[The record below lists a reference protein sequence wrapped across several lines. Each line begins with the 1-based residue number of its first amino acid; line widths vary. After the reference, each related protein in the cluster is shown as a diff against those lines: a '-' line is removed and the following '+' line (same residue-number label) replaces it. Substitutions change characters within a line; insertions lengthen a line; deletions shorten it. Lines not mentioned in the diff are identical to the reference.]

1 MYQLKFFLSGLFS
14 LSILSISAKAQVV
27 NANWNSAS
35 HVPVTSA
42 NFIATGNTVNL
53 SLGFAPEVGTNLTV
67 VNHTSLP
74 FIQGRFSNLA
84 QGQKVALVF
93 GGIGYNY
100 VANYYGGDGNDLVLQ
115 WANNRVVAWG
125 DNWDGNLGDGTTTD
139 RRVATNVLSNGV
151 LKGKTILTVA
161 VGGDH
166 SLALCSDGTVAAW
179 GENGSGQLGN
189 NSTTDSIVPVSVIQ
203 SGVLAGKTVV
213 AISVGSS
220 YSAGTSYSLALCS
233 DGTVAAWG
241 AGANGQ
247 LGNNITANSSVP
259 VLVST
264 SGALSGKTV
273 VKISAGG
280 SHSLAL
286 CADGTLVAW
295 GNNSEGRFGNN
306 STAGSPVPVV
316 VPLAGALAG
325 KVISGIS
332 AGDAH
337 SLAIASGQ
345 AVAWGSDGYAGRLGT
360 GSQTSGSLVPVA
372 VVSTGILSGKTVTFV
387 ASGSSHSMAL
397 CSDGTVATW
406 GSNSSGALGD
416 NSYDSRT
423 SPVGILQS
431 AVFTG
436 KTVIGIDAGGSFSL
450 AQFSDGSLAAWGSN
464 IDGQL
469 GNNSMSSASAGL
481 AVDSSVLP
489 VGDKFM
495 VASPGFDAGTSH
507 SLAIVASPARPSA
520 ETLTA
525 SALSSSTVTLN
536 GLVNA
541 NFNSTSISFE
551 YGLTTSYGT
560 SVAATPSPISDSA
573 DTAVSANI
581 SGLVAGTTYQYRV
594 VATNALGTTL
604 GANMTF
610 IAASNNANLSSLS
623 LSTGSLSPGFSSA
636 VTEYSASVSNTTES
650 ITVRPT
656 LAATTATVRV
666 NGNVVTSG
674 NNSGSINL
682 AVGANLITVV
692 VTAQDN
698 ITTRTTNITV
708 TRLSANADLSS
719 LVPSAGSLSP
729 TFDAATTAYTAAVSY
744 SATSITVS
752 PSVVDVTAIVRVNG
766 TIVTSGLASN
776 SLNLSVGTNTITILV
791 TAQNSSTKTYTLVV
805 TRQPLV
811 TTFSSS
817 GIIPVTVNGLNA
829 TGNTAV
835 LGLGFAPQP
844 GTNLTLINNTSQGLI
859 SGSFSNLTH
868 GQLVSLFHG
877 GVSYQFV
884 ANYYGGTGNDLV
896 LHWANTR
903 LFAWGS
909 NGSGQLGNNSITDS
923 PIPAPVNE
931 EAPLVGKTIFDT
943 ASGSNHSIALTSD
956 GRVASWGYNAFGQ
969 LGNGTFNDSNIPVSV
984 TGTALSGKTVIAI
997 AAGQFHNL
1005 ALCSDGTLVAWG
1017 YNFYGQLGNGAT
1029 SNSNAPVAVSR
1040 TGVLSGKTIISIA
1053 AGSYHSFALCSDG
1066 TLAAWGY
1073 NGNGELGNGGT
1084 GFSPLPV
1091 AVDTS
1096 GVLAGKLIISVCAGS
1111 FHSFALC
1118 SDGTLASWGYN
1129 GNGQLGDNSTQ
1140 SRRIPVLVDRSGVL
1154 SAKQITKVSAGYYH
1168 SIALNSDGSLAAW
1181 GNNANGELGD
1191 GTNLQRITPAAVV
1204 SSGVLTGKTVV
1215 DLSAGAVHSL
1225 VSCSDGTICSW
1236 GYNGEGELGTG
1247 MPGSSN
1253 VPMVVNASALRVGE
1267 FFAVGRSGATALHS
1281 LGIVASPPPAVVTAL
1296 AATSITSTSAVLNG
1310 SINPNGS
1317 TTTAGFDYGQ
1327 TSSYGFT
1334 VTGSPS
1340 QVSGIDT
1347 IPVSASI
1354 TGLSPGTT
1362 YRFRLN
1368 GISSGGTVRSA
1379 EVVFTTAG
1387 FNANLSNLT
1396 LSAGSLTPAF
1406 ISTTTS
1412 YAASVPSTTSS
1423 IAVTP
1428 TVASPGSTVTV
1439 NGVPV
1444 ISGMASTPLFL
1455 FPGNNTLTIVVTAD
1469 NGNASRTYT
1478 VSVTRL
1484 SPAPEIGVSQ
1494 SSSAISDGGS
1504 RNFGPATVGRPAVL
1518 TFVITNTGNSNL
1530 TGLGM
1535 TIDGPDASQFTV
1547 TTLPTAPVTGPTG
1560 STTFAVTFTPVGAG
1574 LKSAALHIASND
1586 ADENPYDI
1594 ELTGTSLSSTADTDG
1609 DGLNDAAEFQ
1619 MEALGFDWQVAQP
1632 AMVGIYFTNA
1642 EIGGLGNGN
1651 GLNLDAPKLTKN
1663 PSTGLFTL
1671 RIGIQKST
1679 DLRNYTPFPL
1689 TAPQTR
1695 ITGDGKL
1702 EFDFTSPDNA
1712 AFYRVFAN

>member
-1 MYQLKFFLSGLFS
+1 MFQLKFFLSILFS

-27 NANWNSAS
+27 NANWNSAE

-42 NFIATGNTVNL
+42 NYIATGNTVNL

-93 GGIGYNY
+93 GGIGYNF
-100 VANYYGGDGNDLVLQ
+100 VANYHGGDGNDLVLQ

-125 DNWDGNLGDGTTTD
+125 DNWPGKVGDGTTTD
-139 RRVATNVLSNGV
+139 RLVATNVLSTGL
-151 LKGKTILTVA
+151 LKGKTILSLAT
-161 VGGDH
+161 GGDH
-166 SLALCSDGTVAAW
+166 SVALCSDGTLASW

-189 NSTTDSIVPVSVIQ
+189 NNTTDSNVPVSVIQ

-213 AISVGSS
+213 AISAGSS
-220 YSAGTSYSLALCS
+220 FSLALCS
-233 DGTVAAWG
+233 DGIIVAWG
-241 AGANGQ
+241 AGASGQ

-280 SHSLAL
+280 THSLAL

-295 GNNSEGRFGNN
+295 GSNSSGQFGNN
-306 STAGSPVPVV
+306 STAGSPVPVII
-316 VPLAGALAG
+316 PSAGALAG
-325 KVISGIS
+325 KVVSGIS
-332 AGDAH
+332 AGDSH
-337 SLAIASGQ
+337 SLAIANGQ
-345 AVAWGSDGYAGRLGT
+345 ATAWGSGGSGQLGT
-360 GSQTSGSLVPVA
+360 GASNSSTLPVS
-372 VVSTGILSGKTVTFV
+372 VVSSGILSGKTVTFV
-387 ASGSSHSMAL
+387 AAGSSHSMAL

-406 GSNSSGALGD
+406 GYNGYGALGD
-416 NSYDSRT
+416 NSYNSRT

-431 AVFTG
+431 AVFSG

-464 IDGQL
+464 SDGQL
-469 GNNSMSSASAGL
+469 GNNSSTIALAGV
-481 AVDSSVLP
+481 AVESSVLP

-495 VASPGFDAGTSH
+495 VASPGFDAGSSH

-520 ETLTA
+520 ETLAAT
-525 SALSSSTVTLN
+525 ALSSSSATLN

-551 YGLTTSYGT
+551 YGLTSSYGT

-581 SGLVAGTTYQYRV
+581 TGLVAGTTYQYRA

-610 IAASNNANLSSLS
+610 IAASNNANLSALT
-623 LSTGSLSPGFSSA
+623 LSTGSLSPSFSSV

-674 NNSGSINL
+674 SNSGSINL

-698 ITTRTTNITV
+698 ITIRTTNITV

-719 LVPSAGSLSP
+719 LIPSAGSLSP
-729 TFDAATTAYTAAVSY
+729 TFDAATTAYTATVTYPS
-744 SATSITVS
+744 TSITVS

-766 TIVTSGLASN
+766 TILTSGLASN
-776 SLNLSVGTNTITILV
+776 PINLNVGTNTITILV

-811 TTFSSS
+811 TTFSSP

-859 SGSFSNLTH
+859 TGSFSNLTH

-923 PIPAPVNE
+923 PIPTPVNE
-931 EAPLVGKTIFDT
+931 EALLVGKTIFDT

-969 LGNGTFNDSNIPVSV
+969 LGNGTFNDSNIPISV

-1017 YNFYGQLGNGAT
+1017 YNFYGQLGNGT
-1029 SNSNAPVAVSR
+1029 TTNSNSPVAVSR

-1066 TLAAWGY
+1066 TLASWGY

-1084 GFSPLPV
+1084 GFSQLPV

-1096 GVLAGKLIISVCAGS
+1096 GVLAGKSITSVCAGS

-1118 SDGTLASWGYN
+1118 NDGTLASWGYN

-1140 SRRIPVLVDRSGVL
+1140 SRRIPVLVDRTGILSG
-1154 SAKQITKVSAGYYH
+1154 KQITKVSAGYYH
-1168 SIALNSDGSLAAW
+1168 SFALNSDGSLAAW
-1181 GNNANGELGD
+1181 GNNTNGELGD

-1204 SSGVLTGKTVV
+1204 SGGALTGKTVV
-1215 DLSAGAVHSL
+1215 DLSSGAVHSL
-1225 VSCSDGTICSW
+1225 VTCSDGSICSW
-1236 GYNGEGELGTG
+1236 GYNGEGELGAGTL
-1247 MPGSSN
+1247 GSSN
-1253 VPMVVNASALRVGE
+1253 VPVVVNASALRVGE
-1267 FFAVGRSGATALHS
+1267 FYALGRSGATALHS

-1296 AATSITSTSAVLNG
+1296 AATSITSTSAILNG

-1317 TTTAGFDYGQ
+1317 TTTASFDYGQ
-1327 TSSYGFT
+1327 TSLYGIT
-1334 VTGSPS
+1334 VPGSPS
-1340 QVSGIDT
+1340 QVSGIDP

-1354 TGLSPGTT
+1354 TGLNPGTT

-1368 GISSGGTVRSA
+1368 GISSGGNVRSA

-1396 LSAGSLTPAF
+1396 LSSGSLSPAF
-1406 ISTTTS
+1406 SSTTSS
-1412 YAASVPSTTSS
+1412 YSASVPSTTSS

-1439 NGVPV
+1439 NGVAV
-1444 ISGMASTPLFL
+1444 LSGTASTPIFL
-1455 FPGNNTLTIVVTAD
+1455 FPGNNMLTIVVTAE
-1469 NGNASRTYT
+1469 NGNTSRTYT

-1494 SSSAISDGGS
+1494 SGIAISDGGS
-1504 RNFGPATVGRPAVL
+1504 RNFGPATAGRPAVL

-1535 TIDGPDASQFTV
+1535 TIDGSNASQFTV
-1547 TTLPTAPVTGPTG
+1547 TTLPMVPVTGPTG
-1560 STTFAVTFTPVGAG
+1560 STTFAVTFTPVGVGAR
-1574 LKSAALHIASND
+1574 SAVLHIASND

-1594 ELTGTSLSSTADTDG
+1594 ELTGAGLSSTADTDG

-1619 MEALGFDWQVAQP
+1619 MEALGFDWLVAQP

-1642 EIGGLGNGN
+1642 EIGGLGDGD

-1663 PSTGLFTL
+1663 PATGLFTL
-1671 RIGIQKST
+1671 RLGIQKST
-1679 DLRNYTPFPL
+1679 DLQNFTPFPL

-1702 EFDFTSPDNA
+1702 EFEFISPDNA

>member
-1 MYQLKFFLSGLFS
+1 MLKLKYFVSLLFS
-14 LSILSISAKAQVV
+14 LSIFSISASAQVL
-27 NANWNSAS
+27 NANWTSAG

-42 NFIATGNTVNL
+42 NYIATGTTVNL
-53 SLGFAPEVGTNLTV
+53 SLGFEPEVGTNLTV
-67 VNHTSLP
+67 VNHTGLP

-125 DNWDGNLGDGTTTD
+125 DNWPGKVGDGTTTD
-139 RRVATNVLSNGV
+139 RLVATNVLSSGV

-161 VGGDH
+161 VGGDQ
-166 SLALCSDGTVAAW
+166 SLALCTDGTVAAW

-189 NSTTDSIVPVSVIQ
+189 NSTTDSNVPVPVIQ

-213 AISVGSS
+213 AISAGSS
-220 YSAGTSYSLALCS
+220 FSLALCS
-233 DGTVAAWG
+233 DGTIAAWG
-241 AGANGQ
+241 AGASGQ

-273 VKISAGG
+273 VEVSAGG
-280 SHSLAL
+280 THSLAL

-295 GNNSEGRFGNN
+295 GNNSEGQFGNG
-306 STAGSPVPVV
+306 STAGSPVPVI
-316 VPLAGALAG
+316 VPSAGALAG
-325 KVISGIS
+325 KVVSGIS
-332 AGDAH
+332 AGGYH
-337 SLAIASGQ
+337 SLAIADGQ
-345 AVAWGSDGYAGRLGT
+345 AVSWGSNNYSEGRLGI
-360 GSQTSGSLVPVA
+360 GSTIGNSLVPVA
-372 VVSTGILSGKTVTFV
+372 VVSTGILSGKTVTSV
-387 ASGSSHSMAL
+387 AAGSFHSMAL
-397 CSDGTVATW
+397 CSDGTVTTW
-406 GSNSSGALGD
+406 GGNGSGALGD
-416 NSYDSRT
+416 NSSSTRT
-423 SPVGILQS
+423 SPVGVFQS
-431 AVFTG
+431 AAFSG
-436 KTVIGIDAGGSFSL
+436 KTVIGVVAGNSFSI
-450 AQFSDGSLAAWGSN
+450 AQFSDGTLAAWGSN
-464 IDGQL
+464 DSGQL
-469 GNNSMSSASAGL
+469 GNNSSTSAFAGV

-507 SLAIVASPARPSA
+507 SLAIVASPARPST
-520 ETLTA
+520 ETLAAT
-525 SALSSSTVTLN
+525 ALSSSSATLN

-551 YGLTTSYGT
+551 YGLSTSYGT

-623 LSTGSLSPGFSSA
+623 LSTGSLSPSFSSA

-674 NNSGSINL
+674 SNSGSINL

-698 ITTRTTNITV
+698 LTMRTYNITV

-719 LVPSAGSLSP
+719 LVPSSGSLSP
-729 TFDAATTAYTAAVSY
+729 AFDAATTAYTATVPY

-752 PSVVDVTAIVRVNG
+752 PAVVDVTAAVRVNG
-766 TIVTSGLASN
+766 TNVPSGLASN
-776 SLNLSVGTNTITILV
+776 PINLSVGSNTITILV

-805 TRQPLV
+805 MRQPLV
-811 TTFSSS
+811 ATFSSP
-817 GIIPVTVNGLNA
+817 GNIPVTVNGLNA

-923 PIPAPVNE
+923 PIPTPVNE

-969 LGNGTFNDSNIPVSV
+969 LGNGTFTDSSIPISVS
-984 TGTALSGKTVIAI
+984 GTALSGKTVIAI

-1017 YNFYGQLGNGAT
+1017 YNFYGQLGNGTT

-1084 GFSPLPV
+1084 GFSQLPV

-1096 GVLAGKLIISVCAGS
+1096 GVLTGKTITSICAGS
-1111 FHSFALC
+1111 FHSFVLC
-1118 SDGTLASWGYN
+1118 SDSTLAGWGFN

-1140 SRRIPVLVDRSGVL
+1140 SRRIPVLMDRSGVL
-1154 SAKQITKVSAGYYH
+1154 SGKQITKVSAGYYH
-1168 SIALNSDGSLAAW
+1168 SVALNSDGSLAAW

-1191 GTNLQRITPAAVV
+1191 GTNVQRITPVAVV
-1204 SSGVLTGKTVV
+1204 SDGALSGKTVV
-1215 DLSAGAVHSL
+1215 DLAAGAVHGL
-1225 VSCSDGTICSW
+1225 VTCSDGTISSW

-1253 VPMVVNASALRVGE
+1253 VPVVVNASALRIGE
-1267 FFAVGRSGATALHS
+1267 FYALGRSGATALHS
-1281 LGIVASPPPAVVTAL
+1281 LGIIASPPPAVVTAL

-1317 TTTAGFDYGQ
+1317 TTTASFDYGQ
-1327 TSSYGFT
+1327 TNLYGIT
-1334 VTGSPS
+1334 VPGSPE
-1340 QVSGIDT
+1340 QVSGNDPM
-1347 IPVSASI
+1347 PVSASI

-1406 ISTTTS
+1406 SSTTTS

-1428 TVASPGSTVTV
+1428 TVATPGSTVTV

-1444 ISGMASTPLFL
+1444 LSGMASTPLFL
-1455 FPGNNTLTIVVTAD
+1455 FPGNNTLTIVVTAE
-1469 NGNASRTYT
+1469 NGNTSRTYT
-1478 VSVTRL
+1478 VSLTRL

-1494 SSSAISDGGS
+1494 SGIAISDGGS
-1504 RNFGPATVGRPAVL
+1504 LNFGPATVGRPAVL

-1547 TTLPTAPVTGPTG
+1547 TTIPDAPVTGPTG

-1574 LKSAALHIASND
+1574 PKSAAMHIASND

-1594 ELTGTSLSSTADTDG
+1594 ELTGTGLSSIADTDG

-1632 AMVGIYFTNA
+1632 TMVGIYFTNA
-1642 EIGGLGNGN
+1642 EIGGLGDGN

-1663 PSTGLFTL
+1663 QATGLFTL
-1671 RIGIQKST
+1671 RIGIEKST
-1679 DLRNYTPFPL
+1679 DLRNYTPFPI